1 MSQPPP
7 ALPASAS
14 VASSLPSSLASSL
27 APSAALA
34 PGPAVRDRA
43 GQEAPGYVSALGTLR
58 GVLTLLVVLHHALL
72 AYHPYAPPVRPSLS
86 AMPFWR
92 AFPVVDAQRWSGA
105 TWLVAWNDT
114 FFMALMFLLS
124 GLFVWPSLARKG
136 VAAYARDRL
145 LRIGLPFAVFALA
158 LSPLAYLPSYL
169 QTGAAWSWSGF
180 WSAWTALDSWP
191 TGPAWFL
198 SVLLAFDAVA
208 IALFGLLRRPRLAG
222 PRRALAFIAE
232 RPWPFA
238 LALAALA
245 VAAYVPLA
253 QRYGT
258 MRWTELGPFTFQTS
272 RIGLYAAFFLVGL
285 AAGAS
290 GLARS
295 ALVAA
300 RGLARWWWLWLP
312 LAALAFR
319 ASIKTAIVAMNAMG
333 QSVEANRDAALAYAA
348 ACAAISLAMLAVAV
362 ALGRRFDPSLGELAA
377 DRSGSDADSAAGSGS
392 NGISGSRAAPPAPAR
407 RGSLLRS
414 LQRNAYGIYLFHYA
428 AVSWLQYAALR
439 SSLPGLAK
447 ACLVFSSAVAIAW
460 ILTATLRRLRPLAR
474 VL

>member
-14 VASSLPSSLASSL
+14 VASSLPSSLAPSPAPAAAGAPAL
-27 APSAALA
+27 AAA

-72 AYHPYAPPVRPSLS
+72 AYHPYAPPVGPSLS

-105 TWLVAWNDT
+105 TWIVAWNDT

-136 VAAYARDRL
+136 AAAYARDRL

-222 PRRALAFIAE
+222 PRRALAFITE

-290 GLARS
+290 GLGRS
-295 ALVAA
+295 ALVAV

-333 QSVEANRDAALAYAA
+333 QSVEANRDAAFAYAA
-348 ACAAISLAMLAVAV
+348 ACAAISLALLAVAV
-362 ALGRRFDPSLGELAA
+362 ALGRR
-377 DRSGSDADSAAGSGS
+377 DRAG
-392 NGISGSRAAPPAPAR
+392 NLAAPPAPAAR
-407 RGSLLRS
+407 CSLLRS

-439 SSLPGLAK
+439 SSLPGSAK
-447 ACLVFSSAVAIAW
+447 ALLVFSSAVAIAW
-460 ILTATLRRLRPLAR
+460 ILTASLRRLRPLAR

>member
-7 ALPASAS
+7 ALPASIS
-14 VASSLPSSLASSL
+14 VASSHASSL
-27 APSAALA
+27 APSAAGTPAALA
-34 PGPAVRDRA
+34 PALRDRA
-43 GQEAPGYVSALGTLR
+43 GQEAPAYVSALGTLR

-72 AYHPYAPPVRPSLS
+72 AYHPYAPPVGPSLS

-92 AFPVVDAQRWSGA
+92 AFPVVDPQRWSGA
-105 TWLVAWNDT
+105 TWIVAWNDT

-198 SVLLAFDAVA
+198 SLLLAFDAVA
-208 IALFGLLRRPRLAG
+208 IALFALLRRAPLAG
-222 PRRALAFIAE
+222 PRRALAFLAE
-232 RPWPFA
+232 RPLPFA
-238 LALAALA
+238 LGLAALA
-245 VAAYVPLA
+245 VVAYVPLA

-272 RIGLYAAFFLVGL
+272 RLGLYAAFFLVGL

-333 QSVEANRDAALAYAA
+333 QSVEANRDAAFAYAA
-348 ACAAISLAMLAVAV
+348 ACAAISLAMLAAAV
-362 ALGRRFDPSLGELAA
+362 ALGRRINPTLGELAG
-377 DRSGSDADSAAGSGS
+377 DRPGSDAGSDARPLSA
-392 NGISGSRAAPPAPAR
+392 SRAAPPAPAAR
-407 RGSLLRS
+407 CSLLRS

-428 AVSWLQYAALR
+428 AVSWLQYAALG
-439 SSLPGLAK
+439 SALPGLAK
-447 ACLVFSSAVAIAW
+447 AALVFSSAVTATW
-460 ILTATLRRLRPLAR
+460 LLTASLRRLRPLAR
-474 VL
+474 IL

>member
-7 ALPASAS
+7 ALSTSAS
-14 VASSLPSSLASSL
+14 VASSLASSP
-27 APSAALA
+27 APSTALAA

-43 GQEAPGYVSALGTLR
+43 GQEAPAYVSALGTLR

-72 AYHPYAPPVRPSLS
+72 AYHPYAPPVGPSLA

-92 AFPVVDAQRWSGA
+92 AFPVVDPQRWSGA
-105 TWLVAWNDT
+105 TWIVAWNDT

-158 LSPLAYLPSYL
+158 LSPLAYLPSHL

-180 WSAWTALDSWP
+180 WGAWTALDSWP

-198 SVLLAFDAVA
+198 STLLAFDVVA
-208 IALFGLLRRPRLAG
+208 IALFGLLRRPPLAG
-222 PRRALAFIAE
+222 PRRALAFVAG
-232 RPWPFA
+232 RPLPFA

-290 GLARS
+290 GVGRS

-333 QSVEANRDAALAYAA
+333 QSVEANRNAAFAYAA
-348 ACAAISLAMLAVAV
+348 ACAAISLAMLAAAV
-362 ALGRRFDPSLGELAA
+362 ALGRRVEPTLGTLAGDRAASL
-377 DRSGSDADSAAGSGS
+377 
-392 NGISGSRAAPPAPAR
+392 AAPPAPAA
-407 RGSLLRS
+407 GFSLLRS

-439 SSLPGLAK
+439 SALPGFAK
-447 ACLVFSSAVAIAW
+447 AALVFSSAVAIAW

>member
-14 VASSLPSSLASSL
+14 VASSLAPSLASSL
-27 APSAALA
+27 APSLASSPAPAAAGAPALAAA

-72 AYHPYAPPVRPSLS
+72 AYHPYAPPVGPSLS

-105 TWLVAWNDT
+105 TWIVAWNDT

-136 VAAYARDRL
+136 AAAYARDRL

-290 GLARS
+290 GLGRS

-333 QSVEANRDAALAYAA
+333 QSVEANRDAAFAYAA
-348 ACAAISLAMLAVAV
+348 ACAAISLALLAVAV
-362 ALGRRFDPSLGELAA
+362 ALGRR
-377 DRSGSDADSAAGSGS
+377 DRAG
-392 NGISGSRAAPPAPAR
+392 NLAAPPAPAAR
-407 RGSLLRS
+407 CSLLRS

-439 SSLPGLAK
+439 SSLPGSAK
-447 ACLVFSSAVAIAW
+447 ALLVFSSAVAIAW
-460 ILTATLRRLRPLAR
+460 ILTASLRRLRPLAR

>member
-14 VASSLPSSLASSL
+14 VASSLAPSLASSL
-27 APSAALA
+27 ASSPAPAAAGAPALAAA

-72 AYHPYAPPVRPSLS
+72 AYHPYAPPVGPSLS

-105 TWLVAWNDT
+105 TWIVAWNDT

-136 VAAYARDRL
+136 AAAYARDRL

-272 RIGLYAAFFLVGL
+272 RIGLYAAFFLVGV

-290 GLARS
+290 GLGRS

-333 QSVEANRDAALAYAA
+333 QSVEANRDAAFAYAA
-348 ACAAISLAMLAVAV
+348 ACAAISLALLAVAV
-362 ALGRRFDPSLGELAA
+362 ALGRR
-377 DRSGSDADSAAGSGS
+377 DRAG
-392 NGISGSRAAPPAPAR
+392 NLAAPPAPAAR
-407 RGSLLRS
+407 CSLLRS

-439 SSLPGLAK
+439 SSLPGSAK
-447 ACLVFSSAVAIAW
+447 ALLVFSSAVAIAW
-460 ILTATLRRLRPLAR
+460 ILTASLRRLRPLAR